1 MRKSET
7 LVLATI
13 LFLALGGLAYSFM
26 RPTAKYKPI
35 HLEPALAFPASDLL
49 AKRHDFLGDAA
60 APYTLI
66 EFGDYQCPPCR
77 GARPQVKELLSRY
90 KGKLK
95 LDFRNLPL
103 TQLHSNSMYSA
114 IAAEAARDQHQFW
127 AVHTALYE
135 AVLSDPAI
143 DSIVNAKLNVK
154 SLSNL
159 QMARARKAVEIDQQL
174 AAKLELDSTPSFL
187 LACPDG
193 KLYHLNELASVSNF
207 VK

>member
-7 LVLATI
+7 FVLAAI
-13 LFLALGGLAYSFM
+13 LLLALGGLAYSFT
-26 RPTAKYKPI
+26 RPAAKPEPV
-35 HLEPALAFPASDLL
+35 HLEPALAMPASGLL
-49 AKRHDFLGDAA
+49 ANRHDFLGDSA
-60 APYTLI
+60 APFTLI

-77 GARPQVKELLSRY
+77 GARPQVKELLSKY

-103 TQLHSNSMYSA
+103 PQLHSNAMYSA
-114 IAAEAARDQHQFW
+114 IVAEAARDQHQFW

-135 AVLSDPAI
+135 AVLSDLAI

-159 QMARARKAVEIDQQL
+159 QMARARKAVEADQQI
-174 AAKLELDSTPSFL
+174 ATKLELDSTPSFL

-207 VK
+207 IK

>member
-1 MRKSET
+1 
-7 LVLATI
+7 V
-13 LFLALGGLAYSFM
+13 
-26 RPTAKYKPI
+26 
-35 HLEPALAFPASDLL
+35 HLEPAIAMPASGLL
-49 AKRHDFLGDAA
+49 ANRHDFLGDSA

-77 GARPQVKELLSRY
+77 GARPQVKELLS
-90 KGKLK
+90 KFKDKLK
-95 LDFRNLPL
+95 LDYRNLPL
-103 TQLHSNSMYSA
+103 TQIHSNAMYSA

-143 DSIVNAKLNVK
+143 DGIVNAKLHGK

-159 QMARARKAVEIDQQL
+159 QMARARKAVEADQQL
-174 AAKLELDSTPSFL
+174 ATKLELNSTPSFL

-193 KLYHLNELASVSNF
+193 KLYHLNELASVQNF
-207 VK
+207 IK